1 MPTLIALGLA
11 YGAGFFSLVLLIAR
25 EDARW

>member
-1 MPTLIALGLA
+1 MSTLIALGLA
-11 YGAGFFSLVLLIAR
+11 YGAGFLALVLLIAR